1 LNLLR
6 SKEGGAL
13 KHVEI
18 TETSAVAG
26 FAFAFAAAV
35 GRRHGYCTDL
45 VLKDDDWRWENEEKG

>member
-1 LNLLR
+1 M
-6 SKEGGAL
+6 
-13 KHVEI
+13 EI